1 MSHESLSII
10 FCTHFFGAHSK
21 AQGNLQFNQ
30 ALHLEIT
37 CCTASTFTVPVG
49 KVWKIEGSMAYNNI
63 NPTRITAI
71 NGNPMEAYLT
81 GYTYLNYG
89 ILPIPLPYW
98 LPANTQV
105 SFNTG
110 SGVGQK
116 GYVSIIEFNVIP

>member
-1 MSHESLSII
+1 MKNILLFSCLLFSLS
-10 FCTHFFGAHSK
+10 FN

-30 ALHLEIT
+30 VLHLEIT

-49 KVWKIEGSMAYNNI
+49 KVWKIEGSMAYNN
-63 NPTRITAI
+63 NSPTRITAI

>member
-1 MSHESLSII
+1 MKVYLLFFALI
-10 FCTHFFGAHSK
+10 FFGAHSK

-30 ALHLEIT
+30 VLHLEIT
-37 CCTASTFTVPVG
+37 CCTASAFTVPVG
-49 KVWKIEGSMAYNNI
+49 KVWKIEGAMAYNNSY
-63 NPTRITAI
+63 PTRITAI

-98 LPANTQV
+98 LPTNTQV

>member
-1 MSHESLSII
+1 MKNLLLFSCLLFNFS
-10 FCTHFFGAHSK
+10 FK

-30 ALHLEIT
+30 VLHLEIT
-37 CCTASTFTVPVG
+37 CCTASAFSVPVG
-49 KVWKIEGSMAYNNI
+49 KVWKIEGSMAYSNNY
-63 NPTRITAI
+63 PTRITAI

-89 ILPIPLPYW
+89 ILPITLPYW

-110 SGVGQK
+110 NTIGYK

>member
-1 MSHESLSII
+1 MKNLLLFSFLLFSFS
-10 FCTHFFGAHSK
+10 FK

-30 ALHLEIT
+30 VLNLEIT
-37 CCTASTFTVPVG
+37 CCTASAFTVPVG
-49 KVWKIEGSMAYNNI
+49 KVWKIEGSMAYSNNY
-63 NPTRITAI
+63 PTRITAI

-89 ILPIPLPYW
+89 ILPITLPYW

-110 SGVGQK
+110 NTIGYK

>member
-1 MSHESLSII
+1 MKNLLFFSFLVISLSI
-10 FCTHFFGAHSK
+10 K

-30 ALHLEIT
+30 VLHLEIT

-49 KVWKIEGSMAYNNI
+49 KVWKIEGSMAYSNNY
-63 NPTRITAI
+63 PTRITAI

-89 ILPIPLPYW
+89 ILPITLPYW

-110 SGVGQK
+110 NTIGYK

>member
-1 MSHESLSII
+1 MKNLLLFSCLLISLS
-10 FCTHFFGAHSK
+10 FK

-30 ALHLEIT
+30 VLNLEIT

-49 KVWKIEGSMAYNNI
+49 KVWKIESSMAYNN
-63 NPTRITAI
+63 NSPTRISAI

-98 LPANTQV
+98 LPTNTQV

-110 SGVGQK
+110 SGLGQK

>member
-1 MSHESLSII
+1 MKNLLLFSCLLFSLS
-10 FCTHFFGAHSK
+10 FK

-30 ALHLEIT
+30 VLHLEIT
-37 CCTASTFTVPVG
+37 CCTASAFSVPVG
-49 KVWKIEGSMAYNNI
+49 KVWKIEGSMAYSNNY
-63 NPTRITAI
+63 PTRITAI

-81 GYTYLNYG
+81 GYTHLNYG
-89 ILPIPLPYW
+89 ILPITLPYW

-110 SGVGQK
+110 NTIGHK

>member
-1 MSHESLSII
+1 MKIYLVFFTFI
-10 FCTHFFGAHSK
+10 FFGAHCK

-30 ALHLEIT
+30 VLHLEIT

-49 KVWKIEGSMAYNNI
+49 KVWKIEGSMAYTNNY
-63 NPTRITAI
+63 PTRISAI

-98 LPANTQV
+98 LPTNTQV
-105 SFNTG
+105 SFSTGNTIG
-110 SGVGQK
+110 YK
-116 GYVSIIEFNVIP
+116 GYVSIIEFNVMP

>member
-1 MSHESLSII
+1 MKIYLVLFAFI
-10 FCTHFFGAHSK
+10 FFGAPCK

-30 ALHLEIT
+30 VLHLEIT

-49 KVWKIEGSMAYNNI
+49 KVWKIEGSMAYSNNY
-63 NPTRITAI
+63 PTRITAI

-89 ILPIPLPYW
+89 ILPITLPYW

-110 SGVGQK
+110 NTIGQK

>member
-1 MSHESLSII
+1 MKNILLFSCLLFSLS
-10 FCTHFFGAHSK
+10 FN

-30 ALHLEIT
+30 VLNLEIT

-49 KVWKIEGSMAYNNI
+49 KVWKIEGSMAYSNNY
-63 NPTRITAI
+63 PTRITAI

-89 ILPIPLPYW
+89 ILPITLPYW

-110 SGVGQK
+110 NTIGYK
-116 GYVSIIEFNVIP
+116 GYVSIIEFNIIP

>member
-1 MSHESLSII
+1 MKVYLLFFALI
-10 FCTHFFGAHSK
+10 FFGAHSK

-63 NPTRITAI
+63 SPTRITAI

>member
-1 MSHESLSII
+1 MKVYLLFFALI
-10 FCTHFFGAHSK
+10 FFGAHSK

-30 ALHLEIT
+30 VLHLEIT
-37 CCTASTFTVPVG
+37 CCTASAFTVPVG
-49 KVWKIEGSMAYNNI
+49 KVWKIEGAMAYNNSY
-63 NPTRITAI
+63 PTRITAV

>member
-1 MSHESLSII
+1 MKVYLLFFTFI
-10 FCTHFFGAHSK
+10 FFGAPCK
-21 AQGNLQFNQ
+21 AQGNLEFNQ

-63 NPTRITAI
+63 SPTRITAI

>member
-1 MSHESLSII
+1 MKIYLVLFAFI
-10 FCTHFFGAHSK
+10 FFGAQSK

-30 ALHLEIT
+30 VLHLEIT

-49 KVWKIEGSMAYNNI
+49 KVWKIEGSMAYTNNY
-63 NPTRITAI
+63 PTRISAI

-89 ILPIPLPYW
+89 VLPIPLPYW
-98 LPANTQV
+98 LPTNTQV
-105 SFNTG
+105 SFSTGNTIG
-110 SGVGQK
+110 YK

>member
-1 MSHESLSII
+1 MKIQLVL
-10 FCTHFFGAHSK
+10 FVFTFFGVVSN

-30 ALHLEIT
+30 VLNLEIT
-37 CCTASTFTVPVG
+37 CCNASTFTVPVG
-49 KVWKIEGSMAYNNI
+49 KVWKIEGAMAYNNSY
-63 NPTRITAI
+63 PTRITAI

-81 GYTYLNYG
+81 GYTYLSLG

-98 LPANTQV
+98 LPTNTQV

-110 SGVGQK
+110 SGLGQK

>member
-1 MSHESLSII
+1 MKNLLLFSCLLISLS
-10 FCTHFFGAHSK
+10 FK

-30 ALHLEIT
+30 VLHLEIT

-49 KVWKIEGSMAYNNI
+49 KVWKIEGSMAYSNNY
-63 NPTRITAI
+63 PTRITAI

-89 ILPIPLPYW
+89 ILPITLPYW

-110 SGVGQK
+110 SGLGQK

>member
-1 MSHESLSII
+1 MKIYLVLFAFI
-10 FCTHFFGAHSK
+10 FFGAQSI

-30 ALHLEIT
+30 VLHLEIT
-37 CCTASTFTVPVG
+37 CCTASAFTVPVG
-49 KVWKIEGSMAYNNI
+49 KVWKIEGSMAYSNNY
-63 NPTRITAI
+63 PTRITAI

-98 LPANTQV
+98 LPTNTQV
-105 SFNTG
+105 SFSTGNTIG
-110 SGVGQK
+110 YK

>member
-1 MSHESLSII
+1 MKIYLVLFAFI
-10 FCTHFFGAHSK
+10 FFGAQSI

-30 ALHLEIT
+30 VLHLEIT

-49 KVWKIEGSMAYNNI
+49 KVWKIESSMAYNN
-63 NPTRITAI
+63 NYPTRITAI

-81 GYTYLNYG
+81 GYTQINYG
-89 ILPIPLPYW
+89 ILPITLPYW

-110 SGVGQK
+110 NTIGYK

>member
-1 MSHESLSII
+1 MKIYLVFFAFI
-10 FCTHFFGAHSK
+10 FFGAQSK
-21 AQGNLQFNQ
+21 ALGNLQFNQ
-30 ALHLEIT
+30 VLHLEIT

-49 KVWKIEGSMAYNNI
+49 KVWKIEGSMAYTNNY
-63 NPTRITAI
+63 PTRISAI

-98 LPANTQV
+98 LPTNTQV
-105 SFNTG
+105 SFSTGNTIG
-110 SGVGQK
+110 YK

>member
-1 MSHESLSII
+1 MKNLLLFSCLLISLS
-10 FCTHFFGAHSK
+10 FK

-49 KVWKIEGSMAYNNI
+49 KVWKIEGSMAYNN
-63 NPTRITAI
+63 NSPTRITAI

-98 LPANTQV
+98 LPTNTQV